1 MLKKIKDITK
11 ILTQREEVEEE
22 LKAIISK
29 VVKVKK
35 NLKSIDLKVNKQN

>member
-1 MLKKIKDITK
+1 VLKKIKDITK